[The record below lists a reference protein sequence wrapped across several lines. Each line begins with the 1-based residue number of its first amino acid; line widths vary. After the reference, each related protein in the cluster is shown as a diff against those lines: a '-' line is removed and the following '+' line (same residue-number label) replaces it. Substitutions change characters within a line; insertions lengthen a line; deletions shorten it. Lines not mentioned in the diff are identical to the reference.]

1 MTIRHFIIIVTFC
14 MFFPLK
20 TYSETI
26 PAHRFAQDDGSTH
39 RPYMYSAQNSEK
51 ETTGGNA
58 AGDTARDGEDAS
70 GTEAGTDEKKTPEK
84 AKQIKPFVPSE
95 KIPADQ
101 GVDFPYDI

>member
-1 MTIRHFIIIVTFC
+1 MLFPVKTYLETVPERHFT
-14 MFFPLK
+14 
-20 TYSETI
+20 
-26 PAHRFAQDDGSTH
+26 QDDGSTH
-39 RPYMYSAQNSEK
+39 RSDMYSAQNNEK

-70 GTEAGTDEKKTPEK
+70 GTEAGTDEKKAPEK

-101 GVDFPYDI
+101 GVDFPCDI